1 MNGNLQ
7 TSLLFGSLLTLLF
20 IILTSNQVK
29 MNIRYSVVW
38 IIWVGIIVL
47 LSLFPGLIDEIASLL
62 SIATPVNAIFLIF
75 IFLSYIMNY
84 YLFFKVSQ
92 QNEQIKS
99 LTYEIAKLRKKSDE
113 NK

>member
-1 MNGNLQ
+1 MSISLQ
-7 TSLLFGSLLTLLF
+7 TSLLFGALITLLF
-20 IILTSNQVK
+20 IVITSNKVK

-38 IIWVGIIVL
+38 IIWVFIIII
-47 LSLFPGLIDEIASLL
+47 LSIFPTLIDFIASILN
-62 SIATPVNAIFLIF
+62 IATPVNAMFLIF

-99 LTYEIAKLRKKSDE
+99 LTYEIAKLRKINEDK
-113 NK
+113 K